1 MKFKAVVMLSGLAVF
16 GLTIL
21 SLTSCAGGSAEI
33 KEVATPQAKLN
44 EDPRYAAYINKKFR
58 LKATESSVW
67 QLKQSRAGQYH
78 IQQSSANPSQTI
90 ICSLIDAS
98 IVIDEVFSDQNYGN
112 NGEAFYKAQVTCKDK
127 QYVAPVN
134 LWTESFQQAIV
145 FHFTFES
152 L

>member
-1 MKFKAVVMLSGLAVF
+1 MKFKAVIMLSVLAVF
-16 GLTIL
+16 GLT
-21 SLTSCAGGSAEI
+21 SCAGGTTKT
-33 KEVATPQAKLN
+33 KETVTPQAKLN
-44 EDPRYAAYINKKFR
+44 EDPRYAPYINKKIR

-67 QLKQSRAGQYH
+67 QLKQNGTGQYH
-78 IQQSSANPSQTI
+78 IEQSSANPSQTI

-98 IVIDEVFSDQNYGN
+98 IVIDEVFTGQNYGN
-112 NGEAFYKAQVTCKDK
+112 NGKVFYKAQVTCKDK

-134 LWTESFQQAIV
+134 PWTESFQQAIV